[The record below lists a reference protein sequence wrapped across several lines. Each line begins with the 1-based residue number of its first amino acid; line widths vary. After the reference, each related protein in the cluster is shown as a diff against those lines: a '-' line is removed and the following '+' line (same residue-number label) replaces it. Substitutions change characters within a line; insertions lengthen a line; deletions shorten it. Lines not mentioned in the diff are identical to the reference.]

1 MWAASNNGNPEVIAA
16 LLKGGARL
24 DDRDEN
30 GLTALMHAARD
41 NPLPAGISALL
52 GAGAA
57 IDAAD
62 ESGMTALMWAVQSN
76 PNPECISALLD
87 AGADGRAWT
96 RRARRQ
102 SSMPRTTR
110 S

>member
-41 NPLPAGISALL
+41 NPLRPASRRC
-52 GAGAA
+52 
-57 IDAAD
+57 
-62 ESGMTALMWAVQSN
+62 SGRGPPS
-76 PNPECISALLD
+76 
-87 AGADGRAWT
+87 T
-96 RRARRQ
+96 RRMRAG
-102 SSMPRTTR
+102 
-110 S
+110 